1 MFTEVIQPRF
11 SETDALGHINNTVVP
26 NWFEKAR
33 EPLFR
38 MFTPDLD
45 PKKWQ
50 LIIAR
55 IEVDFKAEIF
65 FPADVTIKTWL
76 ERIGQSSMSIVQQ
89 VWQENKLCAE
99 GRSAMI
105 HFDWQEKKARPIPE
119 VIRQQLVEHLIPAS
133 PDS

>member
-1 MFTEVIQPRF
+1 MFTEIIQPRF
-11 SETDALGHINNTVVP
+11 SETDALGHINNTVIP

-38 MFTPDLD
+38 FFTPDLD

-65 FPADVTIKTWL
+65 YTADVTIKTWL
-76 ERIGQSSMSIVQQ
+76 DKVGNSSMSIMQQ
-89 VWQENKLCAE
+89 VWQNDQLCAE
-99 GRSAMI
+99 GRAAMI
-105 HFDWQEKKARPIPE
+105 HFDWQEKKPRAIPDT
-119 VIRQQLVEHLIPAS
+119 IRNNLMEHLINP
-133 PDS
+133 

>member
-11 SETDALGHINNTVVP
+11 SETDALGHINNTVIP

-45 PKKWQ
+45 PQKWQ

-65 FPADVTIKTWL
+65 YTSDVTIKTWL
-76 ERIGQSSMSIVQQ
+76 EKIGNSSMTVVQQ
-89 VWQENKLCAE
+89 VWQDEQICAE
-99 GRSAMI
+99 GRAALI
-105 HFDWQEKKARPIPE
+105 HFDWIKKTPKPIPDD
-119 VIRQQLVEHLIPAS
+119 IRTKLSAHLTAS
-133 PDS
+133 

>member
-11 SETDALGHINNTVVP
+11 SETDALGHINNTVIP

-38 MFTPDLD
+38 FFTPDLD
-45 PKKWQ
+45 PQKWQ

-65 FPADVTIKTWL
+65 YTSDVIIKTWL
-76 ERIGQSSMSIVQQ
+76 EKIGNSSMAVVQQ
-89 VWQENKLCAE
+89 VWQNDKVCAE
-99 GRSAMI
+99 GRAAMI
-105 HFDWQEKKARPIPE
+105 HFDWQEKAPKPIPDE
-119 VIRQQLVEHLIPAS
+119 IRAQLTEHLETN
-133 PDS
+133 